1 MNQTYDAI
9 VIGAGVIGASVAYN
23 LSQRGLKV
31 LILERQTVGAGATGA
46 SSGLVRMH
54 YDVEVDSALAWESFH
69 FFRNWRERIG
79 GECGFH
85 RTGFLKIVAP
95 DRNEKLRGNVEMQK
109 RLGILTE
116 VVTAAEVK
124 KIAPMIKTDDFELA
138 AYEPESG
145 YADPV
150 LTTNSFIENAKAHG
164 MILKQECEVTG
175 VRVSG
180 GKVQGVDSSRGSFD
194 APVIVNCAGTFA
206 GRVGKLAGVE
216 ILLSTWSHDVAFV
229 KRPPQVGMHPTVI
242 DDALSMYFRP
252 EGELTLV
259 ALEDG
264 NRMGE
269 APEAELGRVDP
280 EFVMRAI
287 DRICERMPGMEEGAL
302 QSTHVGRDGLTAD
315 QRAVMDKVGPDGFYV
330 ACGFSGT
337 GFKLSPAVGV
347 CMSELILDG
356 SAKLVDVSSLN
367 LGRLARGELLYG
379 EHSYGDIW
387 K

>member
-1 MNQTYDAI
+1 
-9 VIGAGVIGASVAYN
+9 
-23 LSQRGLKV
+23 
-31 LILERQTVGAGATGA
+31 
-46 SSGLVRMH
+46 
-54 YDVEVDSALAWESFH
+54 
-69 FFRNWRERIG
+69 
-79 GECGFH
+79 
-85 RTGFLKIVAP
+85 
-95 DRNEKLRGNVEMQK
+95 
-109 RLGILTE
+109 
-116 VVTAAEVK
+116 
-124 KIAPMIKTDDFELA
+124 
-138 AYEPESG
+138 
-145 YADPV
+145 
-150 LTTNSFIENAKAHG
+150 
-164 MILKQECEVTG
+164 
-175 VRVSG
+175 
-180 GKVQGVDSSRGSFD
+180 
-194 APVIVNCAGTFA
+194 
-206 GRVGKLAGVE
+206 
-216 ILLSTWSHDVAFV
+216 
-229 KRPPQVGMHPTVI
+229 
-242 DDALSMYFRP
+242 
-252 EGELTLV
+252 
-259 ALEDG
+259 
-264 NRMGE
+264 MGE

>member
-1 MNQTYDAI
+1 MNETYDAI
-9 VIGAGVIGASVAYN
+9 VIGAGVIGASVAYH
-23 LSQRGLKV
+23 LSKRGLKV
-31 LILERQTVGAGATGA
+31 LILERRSVGAGATGA

-54 YDVEVDSALAWESFH
+54 YDVEVDSALAWESFQ
-69 FFRNWRERIG
+69 FFRSWRERIG

-85 RTGFLKIVAP
+85 KTGFLQIVAP
-95 DRNEKLRGNVEMQK
+95 EKNEHLRANVAMHK
-109 RLGILTE
+109 RLGIITD
-116 VVTAAEVK
+116 VVTAEDVK
-124 KIAPMIKTDDFELA
+124 KIAPMLKTDDFELA

-150 LTTNSFIENAKAHG
+150 LTTNSFLEQAKARG
-164 MILKQECEVTG
+164 AVLMQNCEVTG
-175 VRVSG
+175 IRVGG
-180 GKVQGVDSSRGSFD
+180 GKVQGVESGKGSFD
-194 APVIVNCAGTFA
+194 APIVVNCAGTFA
-206 GRVGKLAGVE
+206 GWVARLAGVE
-216 ILLSTWSHDVAFV
+216 IPLDTWTHDVAFV
-229 KRPPQVGMHPTVI
+229 KRPPQVGRHPTVI
-242 DDALSMYFRP
+242 DDALAMYFRP

-269 APEAELGRVDP
+269 PPEAELGQVDK

-287 DRICERMPGMEEGAL
+287 DRICQRVEGMEAGAL
-302 QSTHVGRDGLTAD
+302 HSTHVGRDGLTPD
-315 QRAVMDKVGPDGFYV
+315 QRAVLDQAGPAGFYV

-356 SAKLVDVSSLN
+356 RAKLVDISSLT
-367 LGRLARGELLYG
+367 LKRFARGEFLRG

-387 K
+387 R